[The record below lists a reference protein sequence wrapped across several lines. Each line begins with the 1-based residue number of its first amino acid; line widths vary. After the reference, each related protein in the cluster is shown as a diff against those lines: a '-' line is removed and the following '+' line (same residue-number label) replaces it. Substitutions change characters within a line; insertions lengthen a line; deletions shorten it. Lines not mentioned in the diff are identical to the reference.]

1 MGDSL
6 MIGLPRWAWIFAWQV
21 PGHPG
26 PTRRGWTRF
35 SRSHEGPG
43 TESSQRL
50 DLKRK
55 NLIALILLVLYNVL
69 SRKTLTHKETQMMQQ
84 PEVTPSPDWA
94 RFQGILTSCLA
105 KLVELYRDAMQE
117 DPGDYDW
124 SVLVKTTALGQVNEE
139 IPPQVLLERVKQ
151 HSVGQNEALLEYD
164 TSWLGHALEGLWACA
179 KLYLDGSTM
188 PAALVHRIE
197 FEEEDAKSPLNE
209 DYEEVNDERSLGK
222 NQEWRSD
229 TRCESYTDICRA
241 KEIHRRRPRRDS
253 HEACCE
259 RKSYVTIQVYDR
271 MCIAQKSLAAT

>member
-1 MGDSL
+1 
-6 MIGLPRWAWIFAWQV
+6 
-21 PGHPG
+21 
-26 PTRRGWTRF
+26 
-35 SRSHEGPG
+35 
-43 TESSQRL
+43 
-50 DLKRK
+50 
-55 NLIALILLVLYNVL
+55 
-69 SRKTLTHKETQMMQQ
+69 MMQQ

-164 TSWLGHALEGLWACA
+164 TSWLGHAIEGLWVCA

-188 PAALVHRIE
+188 PAALVHRID

-209 DYEEVNDERSLGK
+209 DYEEVNDERSLDE
-222 NQEWRSD
+222 NE
-229 TRCESYTDICRA
+229 E
-241 KEIHRRRPRRDS
+241 
-253 HEACCE
+253 
-259 RKSYVTIQVYDR
+259 
-271 MCIAQKSLAAT
+271 